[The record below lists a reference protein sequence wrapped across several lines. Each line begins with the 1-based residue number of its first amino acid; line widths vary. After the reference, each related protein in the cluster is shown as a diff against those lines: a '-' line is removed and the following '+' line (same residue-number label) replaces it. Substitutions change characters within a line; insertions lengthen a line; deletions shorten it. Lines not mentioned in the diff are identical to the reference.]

1 MSEKK
6 NVYENIVAELKTLI
20 EIGALP
26 SGERLPSV
34 RTYAVERKVN
44 PNTVAKAYA
53 ELENEGYIRVLP
65 KKGGYV
71 CYGEANEEHSPVAE
85 GIRQRIEELKAAGV
99 RKETL
104 LAVVEDVYGG
114 EV

>member
-6 NVYENIVAELKTLI
+6 NVYERIVAELKTLI
-20 EIGALP
+20 ELGGLAQ
-26 SGERLPSV
+26 GERLPSV

-53 ELENEGYIRVLP
+53 ELENEGYIRLIP

-71 CYGEANEEHSPVAE
+71 CFGGEATPRGGEL
-85 GIRQRIEELKAAGV
+85 RQRLEEWKAAGV
-99 RKETL
+99 TREEL
-104 LAVVEDVYGG
+104 LAALENVYGG

>member
-6 NVYENIVAELKTLI
+6 NVYERIVSEIKTLI
-20 EIGALP
+20 ELGVLQKDD
-26 SGERLPSV
+26 RLPSV
-34 RTYAVERKVN
+34 RMYAVERKVN

-53 ELENEGYIRVLP
+53 ELESEGYIRVLP

-71 CYGEANEEHSPVAE
+71 CYGEERNAQPSDGVRNAV
-85 GIRQRIEELKAAGV
+85 EELKQAGV
-99 RKETL
+99 SKAAV
-104 LAVVEDVYGG
+104 LAAVESVYGE